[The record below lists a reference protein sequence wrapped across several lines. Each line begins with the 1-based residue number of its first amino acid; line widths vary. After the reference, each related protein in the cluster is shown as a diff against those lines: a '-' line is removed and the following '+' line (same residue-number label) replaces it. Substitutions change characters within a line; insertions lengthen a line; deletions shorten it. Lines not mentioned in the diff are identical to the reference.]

1 RRGALRRRRAAAA
14 GRARGRHASG
24 DEDRGAAQV
33 RVPCRRHPRASR
45 RHAAHGARTLRL
57 RRRPGVPDRRRS
69 PRCRRRS
76 GARRQADRQGRGGR
90 QGDHRRH
97 SRTRGREGAAALA
110 GGRSRDGAR
119 AVRRRSLRPCRRRE
133 VRRRAARVA
142 AMKAFRFE
150 RHGGPEVLRFED
162 VEIREPGAGELCIR
176 NTAVAVNF
184 RDVLVRRGTHA
195 VKSFPSG
202 LGMESAGVIEAIGP
216 EVTGFAVGQRVVCVA
231 PPDAAYAEERI
242 IPARRAIVLPDWIA
256 DRTAASMMVRRM
268 TARYLVKEPYRVKPG
283 DTILIHAA
291 AGGVGLIVCQWA
303 KSLGATVIGTVSS
316 AEKAA
321 LARAHGCDYP
331 IGYEHFAE
339 FVRAN
344 TDGEGVPAVY
354 DSVGKAT
361 FEESL
366 RCLARRGIL
375 ASFGEASGDPDPLPP
390 RRLGPLGSLY
400 VTHPSLPDYTAT
412 RAELLTTAND
422 LFNMVA
428 SGKVRIEISRTYPLA
443 EAARAHADLE
453 ARRTT
458 GSIVL
463 TV

>member
-1 RRGALRRRRAAAA
+1 
-14 GRARGRHASG
+14 
-24 DEDRGAAQV
+24 
-33 RVPCRRHPRASR
+33 
-45 RHAAHGARTLRL
+45 
-57 RRRPGVPDRRRS
+57 
-69 PRCRRRS
+69 
-76 GARRQADRQGRGGR
+76 
-90 QGDHRRH
+90 
-97 SRTRGREGAAALA
+97 
-110 GGRSRDGAR
+110 
-119 AVRRRSLRPCRRRE
+119 
-133 VRRRAARVA
+133 
-142 AMKAFRFE
+142 MKAVRFE
-150 RHGGPEVLRFED
+150 RYGGPEVLRFED
-162 VEIREPGAGELCIR
+162 VAIREPGAGELRIR

-216 EVTGFAVGQRVVCVA
+216 EVTGFALGQRVVCVA

-242 IPARRAIVLPDWIA
+242 IPARRAIVLPDWIE
-256 DRTAASMMVRRM
+256 DRTAASMMIRGM
-268 TARYLVKEPYRVKPG
+268 TARYLVKETYRVKQG

-303 KSLGATVIGTVSS
+303 KFLGATVIGTVGS
-316 AEKAA
+316 AAKAT

-331 IGYEHFAE
+331 ISYENFAE
-339 FVRAN
+339 FVRAL
-344 TDGEGVPAVY
+344 TDGKGVPVVY
-354 DSVGKAT
+354 DSIGKAT

-366 RCLARRGIL
+366 RCLSRRGIL

-400 VTHPSLPDYTAT
+400 VTHPSLADYTAT

-443 EAARAHADLE
+443 QAARAHADLE